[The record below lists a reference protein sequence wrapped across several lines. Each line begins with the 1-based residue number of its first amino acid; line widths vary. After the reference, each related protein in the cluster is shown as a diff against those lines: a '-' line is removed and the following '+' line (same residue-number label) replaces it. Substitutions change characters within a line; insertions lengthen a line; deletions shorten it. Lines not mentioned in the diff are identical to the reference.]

1 MILNRYKNTLKK
13 LSKDTSIVGFGTIFQ
28 GNLRCDN
35 NVFVAGQV
43 EGDIIATGK
52 AVVEIGET
60 GSVKGQVK
68 GDYVLIYG
76 TVEGDIL
83 ALHQLEIGST
93 ASVKGRLAYSLLK
106 LEPGAVFEGE
116 LEHKQVD
123 KGNVTEELAPAVKES
138 T

>member
-52 AVVEIGET
+52 AVVELGPI
-60 GSVKGQVK
+60 
-68 GDYVLIYG
+68 
-76 TVEGDIL
+76 
-83 ALHQLEIGST
+83 
-93 ASVKGRLAYSLLK
+93 
-106 LEPGAVFEGE
+106 
-116 LEHKQVD
+116 
-123 KGNVTEELAPAVKES
+123 
-138 T
+138 